1 MRFSS
6 KPLAVSCGLSL
17 NTLYTFDIL
26 QNASISMYIML
37 NDLYC
42 WPGLFAC
49 YYLKLQQVSRY
60 FTNFYLLSLIKGKS
74 QVGVGVAQIDLAN
87 KSSESALSIFPLA
100 IANCKEDR

>member
-1 MRFSS
+1 
-6 KPLAVSCGLSL
+6 
-17 NTLYTFDIL
+17 
-26 QNASISMYIML
+26 ML

-49 YYLKLQQVSRY
+49 CYLKLRQVSHY
-60 FTNFYLLSLIKGKS
+60 FANFYLPSLIKGKS
-74 QVGVGVAQIDLAN
+74 QVVVGVAPIDLAN